1 MYGKEHWRSF
11 ITPASVKLTAYNG
24 TDIMCL
30 GTIDLLCRYRE
41 PQWSKHRFYVVDVP
55 GPAIARL
62 PACEELKMVTI
73 NSVETPLHPDT
84 VEQKPQVRIK
94 SIQDLVQAYP
104 EQFDTIGS
112 FEEEASIH
120 LKENAKPSIDAPRKC
135 SIHLKDKL
143 RDKLEKME
151 RQGVIRKVTHHTDWC
166 SSLVTSVK
174 KDGLLRLCLDPKRLN
189 QSLKRCPHKIPTL
202 EELNPAF
209 AKAKFF
215 SKLDA
220 KAGYWSVHLSRE
232 SQELTTFRTVF
243 ERFCF
248 RRLPF
253 GLSVS
258 QDIFQQR
265 MDDIIE
271 QVPGCVGIAD
281 DVAIFGE
288 TEEEHDANLIT
299 LLETAKRE
307 GLVFNSAKCVIKTNQ
322 INFFGSGQ
330 RRSAE
335 ISWPDELFICVHPK
349 LFRNV
354 SSTQRPTPEGRT
366 IPMAG
371 RPPTCL

>member
-1 MYGKEHWRSF
+1 MCLREEVFTTLEVQCPNLVRRHRLKLKVDTGASGNTLALRTIQQMYGKEHWRSF
-11 ITPASVKLTAYNG
+11 VTPASVKLTAYNG

-41 PQWSKHRFYVVDVP
+41 LQWSKHRFYVVDVP
-55 GPAIARL
+55 GPAIAGF

-73 NSVETPLHPDT
+73 NSVETPLHPDM
-84 VEQKPQVRIK
+84 VEQKPQVQIK

-120 LKENAKPSIDAPRKC
+120 LKEGAKPSIDAPRKC

-143 RDKLEKME
+143 RNELEKME

-174 KDGLLRLCLDPKRLN
+174 KDGSLRLCLDPKRLN

-243 ERFCF
+243 GRFCF
-248 RRLPF
+248 RRCRLAC
-253 GLSVS
+253 
-258 QDIFQQR
+258 Q
-265 MDDIIE
+265 
-271 QVPGCVGIAD
+271 
-281 DVAIFGE
+281 
-288 TEEEHDANLIT
+288 
-299 LLETAKRE
+299 
-307 GLVFNSAKCVIKTNQ
+307 
-322 INFFGSGQ
+322 
-330 RRSAE
+330 
-335 ISWPDELFICVHPK
+335 
-349 LFRNV
+349 
-354 SSTQRPTPEGRT
+354 
-366 IPMAG
+366 
-371 RPPTCL
+371 